1 MGFSRRSFLHLAGGA
16 AALPPWSRLAVA
28 ETYPARPVRVIVGY
42 AAGGIADV
50 AARLMAQWLTERL
63 NQTFV
68 VEDRPG
74 AGTNIGADVVVHA
87 PPDGYTFLLMTSA
100 NTINTTL
107 YENLDFDILRDITPV
122 ARINTFPLV
131 MVVTPSF
138 PAKTVAE
145 FIAYAKANPGKIN
158 MASVGVGSSPH
169 ISGEM
174 FQMMTGVKMVHVPFH
189 GGGAAL
195 NALLGG
201 QVEVF
206 FPGVSGYIELI
217 KTGKLRALAMMSA
230 TPLPV
235 LPDVPLMKDTVPG
248 LVSGDWTGLGAPTN
262 TPADVIDIINRQV
275 NAGLADDKVKARFA
289 ALGGTPD
296 PGSTQE
302 FGDFLR
308 QDVDKWRKVIRAANI
323 KAE

>member
-1 MGFSRRSFLHLAGGA
+1 
-16 AALPPWSRLAVA
+16 VA

-107 YENLDFDILRDITPV
+107 YDNLDFDLLRDITPV

-131 MVVTPSF
+131 MVVTPDF
-138 PAKTVAE
+138 PATTVAA
-145 FIAYAKANPGKIN
+145 FIDYAKANPGKIN
-158 MASVGVGSSPH
+158 MASVGVGSAPH

-201 QVEVF
+201 QVQVF

-230 TPLPV
+230 APLPV
-235 LPDVPLMKDTVPG
+235 LPDVPLIKDTVPG
-248 LVSGDWTGLGAPTN
+248 LVAGDWTGLGAPKN
-262 TPADVIDIINRQV
+262 TPSDVIDVINKQV

-296 PGSTQE
+296 PGSPQE
-302 FGDFLR
+302 FGEFLAK
-308 QDVDKWRKVIRAANI
+308 DVEKWRKVIQAGNI
-323 KAE
+323 KVE

>member
-1 MGFSRRSFLHLAGGA
+1 MRFSRRTLLHLTGGA
-16 AALPPWSRLAVA
+16 AAAPALSRIAMA
-28 ETYPARPVRVIVGY
+28 QAYPARPVRVIVGY

-50 AARLMAQWLTERL
+50 AARLMAQWLSDRL
-63 NQTFV
+63 NQSFV

-74 AGTNIGADVVVHA
+74 AGTNIGADAVVHA

-107 YENLDFDILRDITPV
+107 YDNLDFDILRDITPV

-138 PAKTVAE
+138 PATTVAA
-145 FIAYAKANPGKIN
+145 FIDYARANPGKIN
-158 MASVGVGSSPH
+158 MASVGIGSAPH
-169 ISGEM
+169 MSGEM
-174 FQMMTGVKMVHVPFH
+174 FQMATGVKMVHVPFH

-201 QVEVF
+201 QVQVF

-217 KTGKLRALAMMSA
+217 KAGKLRALAMMSA
-230 TPLPV
+230 APLPV
-235 LPDVPLMKDTVPG
+235 LPDVPLMKDAVPG
-248 LVSGDWTGLGAPTN
+248 LVAGDWTGFGAPTN
-262 TPADVIDIINRQV
+262 TPSEVIDLINQQV
-275 NAGLADDKVKARFA
+275 NSGLADDKLKARFA
-289 ALGGTPD
+289 ALGGTPE
-296 PGSTQE
+296 PGSSQE
-302 FGDFLR
+302 FRQFLH
-308 QDVDKWRKVIRAANI
+308 QDVDKWRSVIRSAKI

>member
-1 MGFSRRSFLHLAGGA
+1 MEFSRRTLLRLAGGA
-16 AALPPWSRLAVA
+16 AAVPPLSRIALA

-50 AARLMAQWLTERL
+50 AARLMAQWLSERL
-63 NQTFV
+63 SQSFV

-74 AGTNIGADVVVHA
+74 AGTNIGADTVVHS

-107 YENLDFDILRDITPV
+107 YDNLDFDLLRDITPV

-131 MVVTPSF
+131 MVVTPDF
-138 PAKTVAE
+138 PATTVAA
-145 FIAYAKANPGKIN
+145 FIDYAKANPGKIN
-158 MASVGVGSSPH
+158 MASVGVGSAPH

-201 QVEVF
+201 QVQVF

-230 TPLPV
+230 APLPV
-235 LPDVPLMKDTVPG
+235 LPDVPLIKDTVPG
-248 LVSGDWTGLGAPTN
+248 LVAGDWTGLGAPKN
-262 TPADVIDIINRQV
+262 TPSDAIDVINKQV

-296 PGSTQE
+296 PGSPQE
-302 FGDFLR
+302 FGEFLAK
-308 QDVDKWRKVIRAANI
+308 DVEKWRKVIQAGNI
-323 KAE
+323 KVE